1 MVTPGDARISGVDT
15 TVRAPKRAAYAALGE
30 ALSRDPDYA
39 RGGGRSGGYVNAG
52 GVMTTNGA
60 ARPTGCRGTPGTETS
75 AGASAIM
82 HGPIDWQTGQRI
94 C

>member
-1 MVTPGDARISGVDT
+1 
-15 TVRAPKRAAYAALGE
+15 VRAPKRAE
-30 ALSRDPDYA
+30 ARRIRGVGRRLSRDPDYA
-39 RGGGRSGGYVNAG
+39 RGGGRSGGYVRAG

-60 ARPTGCRGTPGTETS
+60 ARPTGCRGTSGTETS